1 VVAGG
6 GGGQQHE
13 GVAGATLGDLVDN
26 LHAGIVQ
33 LLAAPAG
40 LDVEVGEVVIFD
52 PVEPEELHLGDVV
65 LGVGVA
71 AAERDA
77 AALVERAAAAGA
89 AAVVFRTSTATD
101 TTSVAARA
109 TAVGVA
115 VLAVPLEMTWAQLHS
130 LLRTARATVSAEDD
144 RPPSSTPVGDLFSLA
159 NAVAASVGGPVT
171 IEDPHSTVLA
181 YSSLDEPIDEPR
193 RQTILGRRVP
203 EQWIRRLRDEGVFK
217 RLWSEPDVVEVDFS
231 ETDPGL
237 RPRLA
242 MAVRAGDEILGSIWV
257 AEGDRPFG
265 REAADALREAA
276 QIAALHL
283 IRHRAS
289 EDLDRRRR
297 SDQLRA
303 VLDGRLPTEVL
314 AGTLGLPSTALVTVV
329 IFSIGEAGPDRPART
344 VLAERAAGII
354 ALHCEAFRRHA
365 ATVPLGA
372 SVYVL
377 LSHNEGLERAA
388 LLPFVS
394 SVADRSAEA
403 LGARVTAAVGSTV
416 SLTDV
421 SASRLEADQT
431 LRALHAEGR
440 GRSVATIDDV
450 RSTAVLLELREHAT
464 RQPAILEGKA
474 HLLAEHDA
482 ARGTDYVATL
492 RAYLDAFGDV
502 PRAAAAVAVHPNT
515 FRYRLRRLAELAD
528 LDLTDPT
535 ERLVVSLQLAIEHP
549 GP

>member
-1 VVAGG
+1 
-6 GGGQQHE
+6 
-13 GVAGATLGDLVDN
+13 
-26 LHAGIVQ
+26 
-33 LLAAPAG
+33 
-40 LDVEVGEVVIFD
+40 
-52 PVEPEELHLGDVV
+52 
-65 LGVGVA
+65 
-71 AAERDA
+71 
-77 AALVERAAAAGA
+77 
-89 AAVVFRTSTATD
+89 
-101 TTSVAARA
+101 
-109 TAVGVA
+109 
-115 VLAVPLEMTWAQLHS
+115 
-130 LLRTARATVSAEDD
+130 
-144 RPPSSTPVGDLFSLA
+144 
-159 NAVAASVGGPVT
+159 
-171 IEDPHSTVLA
+171 
-181 YSSLDEPIDEPR
+181 
-193 RQTILGRRVP
+193 
-203 EQWIRRLRDEGVFK
+203 
-217 RLWSEPDVVEVDFS
+217 
-231 ETDPGL
+231 
-237 RPRLA
+237 